1 MESLQVATSAWNRR
15 IAIVTTVTLI
25 VSMSV
30 IIGFAIT
37 SSSLEPSTIVTLPST
52 TGTRPPPYPVGTLD
66 KAEASGLG
74 PPGANA
80 MPGFKMTY
88 STDFPG
94 NKVPAGWIV
103 YHGVPMVDAGAQFGS
118 AHVVVR
124 NGMLELNTWHDPQ
137 YQNRWVTGGLCQCGR
152 PQTYGAYFVRSRITG
167 GGASAVQLLWPASNN
182 WPPELDFNETGGQIN
197 STSSTV
203 HFGPTNQ
210 IEQRQLRI
218 NMLQWHTWGV
228 IWTPTS
234 IQYLVDGV
242 VWASITTTSEI
253 PSVPMT
259 LDLQQQTWC
268 AQHRICPTVPIS
280 MLVNWVVEY
289 QAT

>member
-1 MESLQVATSAWNRR
+1 MARSPWDRR
-15 IAIVTTVTLI
+15 IAIVTTVTLV

-30 IIGFAIT
+30 ILGFALT
-37 SSSLEPSTIVTLPST
+37 SSSLEPSSVVTLPPIT
-52 TGTRPPPYPVGTLD
+52 TGAQPPPYPVGSLS
-66 KAEASGLG
+66 KVEASGLR

-80 MPGFKMTY
+80 MPGFTMTY
-88 STDFPG
+88 ATNFPG
-94 NKVPAGWIV
+94 NTVPAGWIV
-103 YHGVPMVDAGAQFGS
+103 YHGQPMSDAGAQFGS

-124 NGMLELNTWHDPQ
+124 NGMLELNTWRDPQ
-137 YQNRWVTGGLCQCGR
+137 YQHRWVTGGLCQCGS

-167 GGASAVQLLWPASNN
+167 GGASAVQLLWPASNT
-182 WPPELDFNETGGQIN
+182 WPPELDFNETGGQIT

-203 HFGPTNQ
+203 HYGPTNQ
-210 IEQRQLRI
+210 IEQRELSI

-234 IQYLVDGV
+234 IRYLVDGV
-242 VWASITTTSEI
+242 EWASITTKSEI
-253 PSVPMT
+253 PRVPMT

-268 AQHRICPTVPIS
+268 AQRRICPTAPVS

-289 QAT
+289 RAT